1 MQQTIGLYYANANH
15 KVTNHKA
22 SLSIDDKEAHMKRM
36 PRILG
41 VLMLAF
47 TSTLVLA
54 APGLALKDENMLAQP
69 SATAA
74 EVGKM
79 TKGASVDIVAKQGGW
94 LQIKLGKAQGWVR
107 LLSVRAGTG
116 GAGGSGLADVAGAV
130 TQKSD
135 PSRVVAV
142 AGVRG
147 LNEEDL
153 KGAKY
158 NADEIARLEKYTV
171 SAAQAQAFADKSGLK
186 SQNVAGLP
194 KPKSESQSNTPWGND

>member
-1 MQQTIGLYYANANH
+1 MI
-15 KVTNHKA
+15 
-22 SLSIDDKEAHMKRM
+22 
-36 PRILG
+36 RISKTLG
-41 VLMLAF
+41 TLLLALAG
-47 TSTLVLA
+47 SAALA

-74 EVGKM
+74 TIGKM
-79 TKGASVDIVAKQGGW
+79 TKGATVDIVAKQGGW
-94 LQIKLGKAQGWVR
+94 LQIKSGKSQGWVR
-107 LLSVRAGTG
+107 LLSVRAGSG
-116 GAGGSGLADVAGAV
+116 GAGGAGLADVAGAV

-158 NADEIARLEKYTV
+158 NAEEMARLDRYTV
-171 SAAQAQAFADKSGLK
+171 NAAQAKAFAEKSGLK
-186 SQNVAGLP
+186 IQNVASLP
-194 KPKSESQSNTPWGND
+194 KPASESGTGSPWGDY

>member
-1 MQQTIGLYYANANH
+1 MMQIKVARIKMARMFGLCLLALSS
-15 KVTNHKA
+15 
-22 SLSIDDKEAHMKRM
+22 SLA
-36 PRILG
+36 
-41 VLMLAF
+41 
-47 TSTLVLA
+47 LA

-74 EVGKM
+74 TVGKM
-79 TKGASVDIVAKQGGW
+79 SKGMSVDIIAKQGGW
-94 LQIKLGKAQGWVR
+94 LQVKAGKSQGWVR
-107 LLSVRAGTG
+107 LLSVRAGAG
-116 GAGGSGLADVAGAV
+116 GAGGDGLAGVAGVAGAV

-158 NADEIARLEKYTV
+158 SAEEMARLERYAV
-171 SAAQAQAFADKSGLK
+171 STAQAQAFADKSGLK
-186 SQNVAGLP
+186 SQKVVGLP
-194 KPKSESQSNTPWGND
+194 KPQTQSNSGGGDY